1 MAMTMEISRGM
12 IIKFNNEPHIIIEK
26 EFYSPG
32 KGGSFNKTRLKS
44 IKTGKIV
51 ANVFKSEEKVEEIE
65 VTTMTVQFVYV
76 DGDNAVFMDP
86 TTYEQMNV
94 PLSSIEN
101 GTDFLHTEAKYI
113 AKIYEGEVIF
123 LQLPPKITLEVTE
136 TPDAVKG
143 DTTSGA
149 YKDAT
154 LETGAVV
161 KVPLFIKSGQKIIVN
176 TEDRAYFSKE

>member
-12 IIKFNNEPHIIIEK
+12 IIKYNGEPHVIIEK

-32 KGGSFNKTRLKS
+32 KGGSFNKTKLKS

-51 ANVFKSEEKVEEIE
+51 ANVFKSEERVEEIE
-65 VTTMTVQFVYV
+65 VTTMTVQYVYI
-76 DGDNAVFMDP
+76 DGNNAVFMDP
-86 TTYEQMNV
+86 NTYEQMNV
-94 PLSSIEN
+94 SLDIIEY

-113 AKIYEGEVIF
+113 AKVYEGDVIF

-161 KVPLFIKSGQKIIVN
+161 KVPLFIKAGQKIVIS
-176 TEDRAYFSKE
+176 TENRSYFSKE